1 MKKAAII
8 IFIKNPDL
16 GRVKKRLAQT
26 VGDEAALEV
35 YKQMLDQT
43 LLITKSLSVDKFLY
57 YDREAVTNDNWP
69 DDLYKKNL
77 QSGPTVSARITNAFK
92 EVFDAGYEHVA
103 IIGSDCFDLEER
115 IIRLAFR
122 QLDHFDAVLGPT
134 KDGGSYL
141 FGLTNYQSDV
151 FNVGGWGTP
160 TLSRELQK
168 AIQRSKKSCF
178 LLSELPSITTVED
191 LTDDLKSLVK

>member
-35 YKQMLDQT
+35 YKQMLDHT

-77 QSGPTVSARITNAFK
+77 QSGV
-92 EVFDAGYEHVA
+92 
-103 IIGSDCFDLEER
+103 
-115 IIRLAFR
+115 
-122 QLDHFDAVLGPT
+122 
-134 KDGGSYL
+134 L
-141 FGLTNYQSDV
+141 FGSISLFSGRSD
-151 FNVGGWGTP
+151 NMA
-160 TLSRELQK
+160 LR
-168 AIQRSKKSCF
+168 
-178 LLSELPSITTVED
+178 
-191 LTDDLKSLVK
+191 